1 MRLSL
6 CGSINETL
14 ISFEDEESIA
24 KFSGGGFGEF
34 LRLTSSSPEM
44 WADIFSLNQTNIIS
58 SLDSF
63 IENLN
68 QLKTAINNQDAVA
81 LKAMLS
87 DLKNFK
93 ETNY

>member
-1 MRLSL
+1 
-6 CGSINETL
+6 
-14 ISFEDEESIA
+14 
-24 KFSGGGFGEF
+24 
-34 LRLTSSSPEM
+34 M

-81 LKAMLS
+81 LEEMLS

>member
-1 MRLSL
+1 L
-6 CGSINETL
+6 N
-14 ISFEDEESIA
+14 EESIA

-34 LRLTSSSPEM
+34 LRLASSSPEM
-44 WADIFSLNQTNIIS
+44 WSDIFLLNQANIIS

-81 LKAMLS
+81 LEAMLS